1 VETEVDNAIP
11 STGVFGF
18 GNHPGIGSNASHTKL
33 RQQIFRVTTEP
44 TLVPWFENNV
54 VIVHFAKHCKKSS
67 STVGI
72 KFKAGRKL
80 KQDRAE
86 LLPPQ
91 KINLL
96 QEII

>member
-1 VETEVDNAIP
+1 VQTEVDNALP
-11 STGVFGF
+11 PTGVFGF
-18 GNHPGIGSNASHTKL
+18 GNHSRIGSNPSHTKPC
-33 RQQIFRVTTEP
+33 QQIFRVTTEP

-54 VIVHFAKHCKKSS
+54 PIVQFAKQCKESS
-67 STVGI
+67 GTASI

-80 KQDRAE
+80 KQNGAE
-86 LLPPQ
+86 FLPQ

>member
-1 VETEVDNAIP
+1 VQTEVDNALP
-11 STGVFGF
+11 PTGVFGI
-18 GNHPGIGSNASHTKL
+18 GYHAGIGSNASHTKL
-33 RQQIFRVTTEP
+33 RQKIFRVTTEP

-54 VIVHFAKHCKKSS
+54 PIVHFAKQCKESS
-67 STVGI
+67 GTASI

-80 KQDRAE
+80 KQNGAE
-86 LLPPQ
+86 FLPQ